1 MELNRNNGKKII
13 CVNLFIGNY
22 LLLRGRKMN
31 KTRTIITLV
40 SSFLIFAVG
49 VFRILNESLTF
60 TPLFVAY
67 IFVIA
72 GLIGVIASGVKLKK
86 IES

>member
-1 MELNRNNGKKII
+1 MLKKTI
-13 CVNLFIGNY
+13 CVNLYIGNY

-31 KTRTIITLV
+31 KTRSIITLV
-40 SSFLIFAVG
+40 SSFFIFAVG
-49 VFRILNESLTF
+49 VFRVLTESLSI

-67 IFVIA
+67 IFVIT